1 MNQAPEPADNVVR
14 LVVGGFDGKLTTGDG
29 ERVPVRVYER
39 GGDVLML
46 VLLINPDGE
55 VSGDDVLLEYVST
68 RGLVR
73 FHGVAALEGRDLLR
87 FDVHTDPE
95 VLQRR
100 EFVRVDTAERVALSS
115 EDGEVVIDSHAVE
128 LSGGG
133 MLLSGPQSLDL
144 DSALR
149 FSLHLGS
156 EEAPVEGHGRVVR
169 VAGDGRW
176 ALAFDEI
183 SQGDRQRLIHFIFAR
198 QRVALAKGT
207 AKPRRGKRDNR
218 SERSS

>member
-1 MNQAPEPADNVVR
+1 MNEAPEPADNVVR
-14 LVVGGFDGKLTTGDG
+14 LVVGGFDGKLTTVDG
-29 ERVPVRVYER
+29 ERLPVRVYER

-46 VLLINPDGE
+46 VLLLNPDGE
-55 VSGDDVLLEYVST
+55 VSGDDLLLEYVST

-73 FHGVAALEGRDLLR
+73 FHGIATLEGRDLLR
-87 FDVHTDPE
+87 FDIHTEPE

-100 EFVRVDTAERVALSS
+100 EFVRVDTAERVALST
-115 EDGEVVIDSHAVE
+115 EEGDIVLDTHAIE

-133 MLLSGPQSLDL
+133 MLLTGEHSLDL

-156 EEAPVEGHGRVVR
+156 EHAPIEGHGRVVR

-198 QRVALAKGT
+198 QRAALAKGT
-207 AKPRRGKRDNR
+207 AKPRRGKGHNR
-218 SERSS
+218 TERPA